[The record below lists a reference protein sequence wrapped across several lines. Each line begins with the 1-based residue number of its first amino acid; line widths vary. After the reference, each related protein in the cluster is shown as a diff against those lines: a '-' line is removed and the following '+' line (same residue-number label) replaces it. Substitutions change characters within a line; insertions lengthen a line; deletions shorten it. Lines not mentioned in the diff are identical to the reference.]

1 MKWSSS
7 SSSWFFTRDLLY
19 SSSSS
24 QPQVPIHR
32 ASSSFWKVDFV
43 SLQRMVYKVKV
54 EQDKR
59 QAQSSHRAHEEEA
72 VETSSSSSSSSGNS
86 SWKTIGSK
94 YLLCWS
100 NEQRNGQGGQEFV
113 WKAGRGRGEGGGRT
127 ERDRGEALL
136 TYRTHQPDRRRYS
149 FNRRGR
155 TSTLYSCLVSCLLKE
170 PHTLIEK

>member
-1 MKWSSS
+1 MPRWSDHHHRRRGSIPGTS
-7 SSSWFFTRDLLY
+7 FTPPPPP
-19 SSSSS
+19 

-32 ASSSFWKVDFV
+32 ASSSFWKEDFV
-43 SLQRMVYKVKV
+43 SLQRMVGKVKV

-72 VETSSSSSSSSGNS
+72 VETSSSSSSSGNS

-113 WKAGRGRGEGGGRT
+113 WKAGRGRGKEEDARNEIAGRPYLRIVPTSQIGGDTASIGAVVPQLYT
-127 ERDRGEALL
+127 LAL
-136 TYRTHQPDRRRYS
+136 
-149 FNRRGR
+149 
-155 TSTLYSCLVSCLLKE
+155 CLVCWKS
-170 PHTLIEK
+170 HTR